1 MKFSMLLQNL
11 KKQNFSVFLI
21 SAYLLQLSFI
31 HSFIHS
37 TTSVVFSSSILVSSS
52 RVDSGQSCLKVKS
65 LNGLWQGRN
74 DEMNFEKRAK
84 IDPRRNAKVMNLS
97 SPCTCKYDSSF
108 FTQEERSLGN
118 GFRSNVQSSPLC
130 RLRAGGSFGNAS
142 NSKSRSRSRSGIEP
156 TNSIAV
162 PTPTGMTL
170 STENISEKK
179 KFPFTL
185 TSLYAVLGFVSI
197 VANAMKRLVP
207 IALEPFR
214 STTDTLSTNLPLTP
228 VQIISYV
235 IMCTMMLYVEGYKGF
250 QKKFSPMFIARAAT
264 LQKTSPWYHK
274 VLAPFYS
281 MGLFHATKKRK
292 IVSWS
297 LMIGVS
303 ILIGLVK
310 RLSYPYR
317 SIVDGG
323 VIVGLGYGTLSII
336 FIYLKQMV
344 VGTEQGS
351 KTDPELPKSC

>member
-1 MKFSMLLQNL
+1 MG
-11 KKQNFSVFLI
+11 
-21 SAYLLQLSFI
+21 
-31 HSFIHS
+31 
-37 TTSVVFSSSILVSSS
+37 SS
-52 RVDSGQSCLKVKS
+52 RVDTGKSCLKVKA
-65 LNGLWQGRN
+65 LNGLWQGSDN
-74 DEMNFEKRAK
+74 EMNFEKTK
-84 IDPRRNAKVMNLS
+84 KTDSRRNALVLNLS

-108 FTQEERSLGN
+108 LTQAERNLGN
-118 GFRSNVQSSPLC
+118 GFRSNFQSSPLC
-130 RLRAGGSFGNAS
+130 RLRAGGTFGNAS
-142 NSKSRSRSRSGIEP
+142 NSKSRSRSGIEP

-170 STENISEKK
+170 STENINERK

-185 TSLYAVLGFVSI
+185 TSLYAVLGFFSI

-214 STTDTLSTNLPLTP
+214 HKTDTISTNLPLTP
-228 VQIISYV
+228 VQTISYV
-235 IMCTMMLYVEGYKGF
+235 VMCTMMLYAEGYKGF

-274 VLAPFYS
+274 ALAPFYS
-281 MGLFHATKKRK
+281 MGLFHATRKRK

-351 KTDPELPKSC
+351 ETDPELPKACQK